1 MDRLNE
7 EATRLEFGV
16 HQHFKGYELKLM
28 QHKMEFS
35 EEMLVLLKH
44 SKEDNM
50 RAFRKEYMAKRAIK
64 GT

>member
-1 MDRLNE
+1 M
-7 EATRLEFGV
+7 EFGL

-50 RAFRKEYMAKRAIK
+50 RAFKKEYMAKRAIK